1 MKLRHAI
8 FATATAVA
16 AVASAT
22 VGMSPATAA
31 IAAPAT
37 TAAAK
42 APSLEFVGQ
51 FIIKNRRL
59 GPAWCMEVGTG
70 GTIVMTKANCPTANY
85 DSANDYPRWNV
96 ATDGV
101 NLRLTNIKTD
111 TCLDYSPADGL
122 RAFLCNGEYFQQWL
136 RLGGDLFGGGDGL
149 LQTSHPNPIG
159 CIYANT
165 RNRLVQTINC
175 AGGDTRQIW
184 TVIEVNEV

>member
-1 MKLRHAI
+1 MKLRNAI

-31 IAAPAT
+31 VAAPAT
-37 TAAAK
+37 AAAAQ
-42 APSLEFVGQ
+42 APALEFVGQ

-59 GPAWCMEVGTG
+59 GTAYCMEVGTG
-70 GTIVMTKANCPTANY
+70 GVIEMTKANCPTANY
-85 DSANDYPRWNV
+85 DNANLYPRWNV

-101 NLRLTNIKTD
+101 NLRLTNLKTD

-122 RAFLCNGEYFQQWL
+122 RSFLCNGEYFQQWL